1 MNAAGRNAE
10 RLCDDASLLL
20 QEARYPSA
28 AALAALSIEEAGKL
42 SILRRLAV
50 ARDEEEVAECWR
62 NYRWHT
68 KKNIAWLLPQLVADG
83 ARRLDDFSPLFDG
96 ESDHPELLDQVK
108 QISFYSDCL
117 GNRHWSEPEDVV
129 DKELATSLVKT
140 AQILVPRRE
149 VSKKEIELWIKHLKP
164 VWNLSDKLAKQAL
177 EDWYED
183 MQRHGLAAER
193 RNRMRRFIRTGF
205 QSHTDPRGQE

>member
-117 GNRHWSEPEDVV
+117 GIGIGLSPRTLSTRSSLRLWSRLPKSLSHVARFRRRR
-129 DKELATSLVKT
+129 LNSGSSILSLFGISATS
-140 AQILVPRRE
+140 
-149 VSKKEIELWIKHLKP
+149 
-164 VWNLSDKLAKQAL
+164 
-177 EDWYED
+177 
-183 MQRHGLAAER
+183 
-193 RNRMRRFIRTGF
+193 
-205 QSHTDPRGQE
+205 